1 MKKIIL
7 ITVIGASI
15 LLAACGG
22 QQSAP
27 VEPPVEPP
35 AAPDAMVEESAE
47 LPLEPA
53 VQGDPASQPQ
63 SAGAMSDYAAPE
75 DLFQLQVPSGWSMQ
89 KDTQTIENTVVET
102 FTAPDG
108 NAFVQV
114 LANKVNYSLDHILKG
129 QVTLDYMK
137 RLYGAD
143 MRVASD
149 VALPDGRERLE
160 WWSEEN
166 KTSGTTYFDMGKR
179 YLYFYTV
186 AYNDK
191 FEDDYASVLK
201 EVANSFSQ

>member
-1 MKKIIL
+1 MKKIIW
-7 ITVIGASI
+7 ITVIGASF

-22 QQSAP
+22 QQPVP
-27 VEPPVEPP
+27 VEPPV
-35 AAPDAMVEESAE
+35 APEILMEENAEFPQESSVQVEE
-47 LPLEPA
+47 
-53 VQGDPASQPQ
+53 VSQPS
-63 SAGAMSDYAAPE
+63 SAGAMMDYAAPE
-75 DLFQLQVPSGWSMQ
+75 DLFQLRVPSGWSMQ
-89 KDTQTIENTVVET
+89 KDTQTIENTVIET
-102 FTAPDG
+102 YTAPDG

-149 VALPDGRERLE
+149 VTLPDGRERLE

-166 KTSGTTYFDMGKR
+166 KTSGTTYFDMGRR

-186 AYNDK
+186 AYKDK
-191 FEDDYASVLK
+191 FEGDYTAILK